1 MAVAAGTVAVGD
13 GVAADG
19 VPAGGLA
26 GGRDGD
32 GVAVGDGADHD
43 SSWRRDFMA
52 ADVSSGVLFP
62 VRGDRVG
69 FSSTGAGD
77 RTCILVADA
86 RC

>member
-26 GGRDGD
+26 GDPAGGLDGD

-43 SSWRRDFMA
+43 LSWRRDFMA
-52 ADVSSGVLFP
+52 ADVVVRRLVPGPWGPRWVL
-62 VRGDRVG
+62 VN
-69 FSSTGAGD
+69 
-77 RTCILVADA
+77 
-86 RC
+86 RCW